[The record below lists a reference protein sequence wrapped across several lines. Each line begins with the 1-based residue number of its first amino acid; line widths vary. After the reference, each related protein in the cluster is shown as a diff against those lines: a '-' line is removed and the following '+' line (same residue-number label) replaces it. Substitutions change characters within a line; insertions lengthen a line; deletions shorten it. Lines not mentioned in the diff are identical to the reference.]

1 MSSEE
6 IWLKYTKEKII
17 SIGKFSLIYKAKD
30 IKGNNIVVKEINKE
44 KFKEI
49 TNLNFNDEEILNKL
63 KLEND
68 DSLIEIINTENYFY
82 IISYFYLC
90 NLEKYL
96 KVRKDNLSIEEIRKI
111 LIELNKDLKRI
122 SEKNIIFTDLKPENI
137 LINLEKI
144 NKITIKLS
152 NYDSSKFINNNQISK
167 LNVDLNTLTVA
178 PEIINSNKS
187 YSKSD
192 IWSLGIIIYYML
204 FKEYPFNINEIKKGD
219 FDKKNLKLIE
229 DNILNDLI
237 EKMLK
242 INLNERLDWNGY
254 FNHSFFNEN
263 NNNENETFNFPYFN
277 FECFLHKERFE
288 YYCYNCKNNICEICL
303 NKHENHNII
312 PFYQIGLSEE
322 EKNQFDNL
330 VIELENN
337 LLKFNKMN
345 NSIISIINQMK
356 LIKENTLIYEN
367 DNINNYKKYYLNYL
381 KRNKIKLE
389 SEEKINLID
398 LSVKLQNNYISGIYE
413 IKKEDVNIPLK
424 ILNSFDEVQKEI
436 PEFEGIKNEKELKES
451 LELYINEKKIK
462 FTYVYSFEKEGE
474 NYIKIKS
481 KKHLTNIC
489 SLFCGSHYIKKIDF
503 SNFNTLYV
511 NNMRAL
517 FGGCHILIDLNFT
530 NFNTSNVTNM
540 EAMFMNCLS
549 LKNLDLSNFNTINVT
564 NMYRM
569 FSNCTSLEKLNL
581 SSFNTVNVNNMIEI
595 FFGLNKKCNL
605 ITKDKNLLR
614 EFYNYMKI

>member
-17 SIGKFSLIYKAKD
+17 SIGKFSLLYKAKD
-30 IKGNNIVVKEINKE
+30 IKGNNIVIKEINKE

-242 INLNERLDWNGY
+242 INLNERLDWNDY

-398 LSVKLQNNYISGIYE
+398 LSVKLQNNYITGIYE
-413 IKKEDVNIPLK
+413 IKKEDVNKPLK
-424 ILNSFDEVQKEI
+424 ILNSFDQVQKEI

-481 KKHLTNIC
+481 KKHLNNIC

-581 SSFNTVNVNNMIEI
+581 SSFNTINVNNMIEI

-614 EFYNYMKI
+614 EFYNYMNI

>member
-63 KLEND
+63 KLENN

-82 IISYFYLC
+82 IISDFYLC

-204 FKEYPFNINEIKKGD
+204 FKEYPFNINEIKKGA
-219 FDKKNLKLIE
+219 FDKNKMKLIE

-263 NNNENETFNFPYFN
+263 NNNENETFNLPYFN
-277 FECFLHKERFE
+277 FECFLHKEKFE

-398 LSVKLQNNYISGIYE
+398 LSVKLQNNYITGIYE

-581 SSFNTVNVNNMIEI
+581 SSFNTINVNNMIEI

-614 EFYNYMKI
+614 EFYNYMNI

>member
-17 SIGKFSLIYKAKD
+17 SIGKFSLLYKAKD
-30 IKGNNIVVKEINKE
+30 IKGNNIVIKEINKE

-82 IISYFYLC
+82 IVSYFYLC

-242 INLNERLDWNGY
+242 INLNERLDWNDY

-263 NNNENETFNFPYFN
+263 NNNENETFNLPYFN

-398 LSVKLQNNYISGIYE
+398 LSVKLQNNYITGIYE
-413 IKKEDVNIPLK
+413 IKKEDVNKPLK

>member
-17 SIGKFSLIYKAKD
+17 SIGKFSLLYKAKD
-30 IKGNNIVVKEINKE
+30 IKGNNIVIKEINKE

-82 IISYFYLC
+82 IISCFYLC

-242 INLNERLDWNGY
+242 INLNERLDWNDY

-398 LSVKLQNNYISGIYE
+398 LSVKLQNNYITGIYE
-413 IKKEDVNIPLK
+413 IKKEDVNKPLK
-424 ILNSFDEVQKEI
+424 ILNSFDQVQKEI

-481 KKHLTNIC
+481 KKHLNNIC

-595 FFGLNKKCNL
+595 FFGLNKKCNI

>member
-1 MSSEE
+1 
-6 IWLKYTKEKII
+6 
-17 SIGKFSLIYKAKD
+17 
-30 IKGNNIVVKEINKE
+30 
-44 KFKEI
+44 
-49 TNLNFNDEEILNKL
+49 
-63 KLEND
+63 
-68 DSLIEIINTENYFY
+68 
-82 IISYFYLC
+82 
-90 NLEKYL
+90 
-96 KVRKDNLSIEEIRKI
+96 
-111 LIELNKDLKRI
+111 
-122 SEKNIIFTDLKPENI
+122 
-137 LINLEKI
+137 
-144 NKITIKLS
+144 
-152 NYDSSKFINNNQISK
+152 
-167 LNVDLNTLTVA
+167 
-178 PEIINSNKS
+178 
-187 YSKSD
+187 
-192 IWSLGIIIYYML
+192 ML

-242 INLNERLDWNGY
+242 INLNERLDWNDY

-398 LSVKLQNNYISGIYE
+398 LSVKLQNNYITGIYE
-413 IKKEDVNIPLK
+413 IKKEDVNKPLK
-424 ILNSFDEVQKEI
+424 ILNSFDQVQKEI

-481 KKHLTNIC
+481 KKHLNNIC

-581 SSFNTVNVNNMIEI
+581 SSFNTINVNNMIEI

-614 EFYNYMKI
+614 EFYNYMNI

>member
-17 SIGKFSLIYKAKD
+17 SIGKFSLLYKAKD
-30 IKGNNIVVKEINKE
+30 IKGNNIVIKEINKE

-242 INLNERLDWNGY
+242 INLNERLDWNDY

-398 LSVKLQNNYISGIYE
+398 LSVKLQNNYITGIYE
-413 IKKEDVNIPLK
+413 IKKEDVNKPLK
-424 ILNSFDEVQKEI
+424 ILNSFDQVQKEI

-481 KKHLTNIC
+481 KKHLNNIC

-595 FFGLNKKCNL
+595 FFGLNKKCNI

>member
-63 KLEND
+63 KLENN

-204 FKEYPFNINEIKKGD
+204 FKEYPFNINEIKKGA
-219 FDKKNLKLIE
+219 FDKNKMKLIE

-263 NNNENETFNFPYFN
+263 NNNENETFNLPYFN
-277 FECFLHKERFE
+277 FECFLHKEKFE

-398 LSVKLQNNYISGIYE
+398 LSVKLQNNYITGIYE

-614 EFYNYMKI
+614 EFYNYMNI